1 MNRNKGSFKIFL
13 VTLVLLIL
21 SGCTSESDKE
31 KQYVQNMLEIIE
43 EVDSEMKELSKSI
56 TATGE
61 VEADNFS
68 KMIKQKQKEVKE
80 AEVPKGLPK
89 SVKDCEDNLFDGME
103 QISTAVMNNDPGSV
117 ETGQFNL
124 TVSKIIYE
132 GFLDGSIT
140 KESDDGKTETERSKE
155 WKDELIRSR
164 KKTIKRKD
172 YYGEWESDEE
182 SDTYINLSISEKY
195 LEDLN
200 NGTKT
205 KYTFDKMRTITLNV
219 KQMRILFGDEDIS
232 DGTIR
237 IMIGEKDK
245 EELSITGHY
254 YDGDSKRKNLL
265 STLIKVGGSV
275 TESTSH
281 DSSIEA
287 SEKTESSSSR
297 TEDVQMPRDPAEL
310 AGTGTPKGYNEF
322 NNEQQKAIGK
332 AVDAVTNNLGVD
344 RTIYN
349 YTVESDVLSGSIYV
363 GRFDDN
369 ELMDVI
375 VLDDKLLDY
384 KGILDS
390 SSFAQLNNQTLEQF
404 ISGYT
409 VASSTCSLAEKDG
422 RVVIYFIM
430 DEKNRSNGDAQK
442 IQQYIELTRRVS
454 NDVKNN
460 VKTGVAV
467 SLQEPFES
475 DYSVTFVDGQPNSAT
490 KAYQSVID
498 KMSF

>member
-1 MNRNKGSFKIFL
+1 MTRSKGRLKIFL
-13 VTLVLLIL
+13 VPLVLLVL
-21 SGCTSESDKE
+21 SGCTSESTKE

-56 TATGE
+56 IATGE
-61 VEADNFS
+61 VEEDGFS
-68 KMIKQKQKEVKE
+68 KMIKQKQKEVRE

-89 SVKDCEDNLFDGME
+89 SVKDCEDNLYDGME

-124 TVSKIIYE
+124 TVSKTIYE

-155 WKDELIRSR
+155 WEDELVKSR

-219 KQMRILFGDEDIS
+219 KQMRILFGDENIS

-237 IMIGEKDK
+237 ITIGEKDK

-254 YDGDSKRKNLL
+254 YDGASKRKNLL
-265 STLIKVGGSV
+265 SNLVKVEESA
-275 TESTSH
+275 TESTSYGR
-281 DSSIEA
+281 SSEVR
-287 SEKTESSSSR
+287 EETESTQNQSNPIPP
-297 TEDVQMPRDPAEL
+297 PRDPAEL
-310 AGTGTPKGYNEF
+310 AGTGTPKGYHEF
-322 NNEQQKAIGK
+322 NADQQKVIGK

-344 RTIYN
+344 RTMYN
-349 YTVESDVLSGSIYV
+349 YTVEPDVLSGTIYV
-363 GRFDDN
+363 GRFDGT

-375 VLDDKLLDY
+375 SLDDKLLDY
-384 KGILDS
+384 KGILDAKMFS
-390 SSFAQLNNQTLEQF
+390 QLKNQTIEQF
-404 ISGYT
+404 VNDYRLGS
-409 VASSTCSLAEKDG
+409 ASCTLGEKDG
-422 RVVIYFIM
+422 RVVIYFTM
-430 DEKNRSNGDAQK
+430 EEKNRTDGDEKK
-442 IQQYIELTRRVS
+442 IQQYIELARRVS
-454 NDVKNN
+454 NDVKSR
-460 VKTGVAV
+460 VRAGVPV

-475 DYSVTFVDGQPNSAT
+475 DYSVTFVDGQPTSAT

>member
-1 MNRNKGSFKIFL
+1 MRAFFEIKEVKGKGYKVKSIVPIPYVEWNSYNDV
-13 VTLVLLIL
+13 VTLQFQPQIMPYLIELKKNFTKYAL
-21 SGCTSESDKE
+21 SDVMRLNSKYSIILYKWLCMFYN
-31 KQYVQNMLEIIE
+31 QYEHYSVKGGRRAEQ
-43 EVDSEMKELSKSI
+43 
-56 TATGE
+56 
-61 VEADNFS
+61 VEAYRNPSIKISELRSLTDTINEYKDMSNFTKRVLDNSLKEINDHTSFNVTYD
-68 KMIKQKQKEVKE
+68 KIKKGRSIDRIVFHIEKKRMADDNSYKLEDKAYKADKKQKEEKE
-80 AEVPKGLPK
+80 LLLSAKA
-89 SVKDCEDNLFDGME
+89 M
-103 QISTAVMNNDPGSV
+103 QI
-117 ETGQFNL
+117 
-124 TVSKIIYE
+124 
-132 GFLDGSIT
+132 
-140 KESDDGKTETERSKE
+140 
-155 WKDELIRSR
+155 
-164 KKTIKRKD
+164 
-172 YYGEWESDEE
+172 
-182 SDTYINLSISEKY
+182 
-195 LEDLN
+195 
-200 NGTKT
+200 
-205 KYTFDKMRTITLNV
+205 RTITLNV